1 MLPLTIGLT
10 TAVVIKVRRRVVLF
24 LSTSVGSCAAV
35 HSLVHAG
42 TSSKGS
48 TWPTDTLSRAA
59 AGALDIVARFICLLK
74 SASVFE

>member
-10 TAVVIKVRRRVVLF
+10 TVVVIKVKRRVLLF
-24 LSTSVGSCAAV
+24 LSPGVDSCDAV

-42 TSSKGS
+42 TNRKGS

-59 AGALDIVARFICLLK
+59 AGALNIVARFICLLK